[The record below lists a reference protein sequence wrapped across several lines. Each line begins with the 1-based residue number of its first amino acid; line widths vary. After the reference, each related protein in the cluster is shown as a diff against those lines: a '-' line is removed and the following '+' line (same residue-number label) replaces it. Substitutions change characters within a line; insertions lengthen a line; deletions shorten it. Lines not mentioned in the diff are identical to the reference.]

1 MGKAG
6 SAIAMTLITVLTLG
20 FGAFITGIWA
30 FIDLFLIMGWMQE
43 DQLSIENRV
52 VTRNTKSSQHTSPL
66 GIVLRK

>member
-52 VTRNTKSSQHTSPL
+52 SQEILSRRSTQAH
-66 GIVLRK
+66 